1 MSRLATK
8 RLGMNSDMMTR
19 ALACFGLILLVA
31 GVPPAEPRASEAREA
46 AALRAARAWLATVD
60 GGRYDESLDAAS
72 GFFKTAI
79 TKAHWRRALEGV
91 RRPLGKARERTLRG
105 STYAR
110 ELPGAPDGHYVVIQF
125 ATRFENKQAAVETI
139 TPMLDQDGEWRIAGY
154 FIK

>member
-1 MSRLATK
+1 
-8 RLGMNSDMMTR
+8 MMTR

-79 TKAHWRRALEGV
+79 TKAGPRTRVNEHLRLV
-91 RRPLGKARERTLRG
+91 RI
-105 STYAR
+105 
-110 ELPGAPDGHYVVIQF
+110 VI
-125 ATRFENKQAAVETI
+125 
-139 TPMLDQDGEWRIAGY
+139 P
-154 FIK
+154 